1 MHYLYILHSLSLD
14 KFYVGSTSMSI
25 EERLKKHLTNHDGFT
40 SKAKDWV
47 IVYYESYNT
56 IQLAYVRELQIKRGK
71 SKKAIIKLI
80 NNIRV

>member
-25 EERLKKHLTNHDGFT
+25 EERLKKHLTNHDEFT

-56 IQLAYVRELQIKRGK
+56 IQLACERIAN
-71 SKKAIIKLI
+71 KKVEI
-80 NNIRV
+80 

>member
-56 IQLAYVRELQIKRGK
+56 IQLACERIAN
-71 SKKAIIKLI
+71 KKVEI
-80 NNIRV
+80 